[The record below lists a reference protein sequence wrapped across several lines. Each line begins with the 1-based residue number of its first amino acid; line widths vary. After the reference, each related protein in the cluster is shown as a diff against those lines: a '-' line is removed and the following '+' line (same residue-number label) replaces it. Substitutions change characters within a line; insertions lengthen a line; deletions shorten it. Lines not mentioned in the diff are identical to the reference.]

1 MVRLIQ
7 KTGIWRAPVTLKIC
21 CGSGVRDSLYVSD
34 RNVYVPPMQ
43 LYISEKTYVPIDGSA
58 NVNSRKRMCHRNVF
72 QCNSAVETTLYHL
85 KTALYYCNSVE
96 PLQ

>member
-7 KTGIWRAPVTLKIC
+7 KTGIWCVSVTLKIC
-21 CGSGVRDSLYVSD
+21 CGSGVRDSLHVSD

-43 LYISEKTYVPIDGSA
+43 LYISEKTHVPIDGSA

-72 QCNSAVETTLYHL
+72 QRNSAIETTLHYL
-85 KTALYYCNSVE
+85 KTALHHCNSAE
-96 PLQ
+96 PL